1 MSKFLNSIVKTSGN
15 KLASIVEDGCTSDIR
30 GFVDTGSYSFNALL
44 SGSIYGGIPTNKIVG
59 IAGESATGKTFYTL
73 GIVKHFLELNPEA
86 VVLYFD
92 SEEAVSTEEFT
103 SHGIDTG
110 RVAHLP
116 VSTVEEFGHQV
127 SKILDSY
134 GKQSEQDKK
143 PLMIVLDSLGMLS
156 TTKETTDQLEGKEVT
171 DMTRSK
177 VIKRVFRTLT
187 LKMGVLRVPMVVTN
201 HTYDVI
207 GNNYPSKAMGGG
219 GGLKYAASIVVF
231 LSKRKEKVDN
241 EVIGQII
248 HCKIEKSRKTRDG
261 KSVDTILTYDK
272 GLDRYYGL
280 LAIAL
285 KHGIFKKT
293 STKVELPDGSTEYES
308 RIQKNP
314 TKYFTKQILDLI
326 DAAAAKEFKFGSIED
341 DGMEEESD
349 EDPV

>member
-1 MSKFLNSIVKTSGN
+1 
-15 KLASIVEDGCTSDIR
+15 
-30 GFVDTGSYSFNALL
+30 
-44 SGSIYGGIPTNKIVG
+44 
-59 IAGESATGKTFYTL
+59 
-73 GIVKHFLELNPEA
+73 
-86 VVLYFD
+86 
-92 SEEAVSTEEFT
+92 
-103 SHGIDTG
+103 
-110 RVAHLP
+110 
-116 VSTVEEFGHQV
+116 
-127 SKILDSY
+127 
-134 GKQSEQDKK
+134 
-143 PLMIVLDSLGMLS
+143 
-156 TTKETTDQLEGKEVT
+156 
-171 DMTRSK
+171 
-177 VIKRVFRTLT
+177 
-187 LKMGVLRVPMVVTN
+187 
-201 HTYDVI
+201 
-207 GNNYPSKAMGGG
+207 
-219 GGLKYAASIVVF
+219 
-231 LSKRKEKVDN
+231 
-241 EVIGQII
+241 VIGQII